1 MLSTSRLKLLVVEDH
16 AFIRIPMCQ
25 LLAAAGHEV
34 LAAGSADEA
43 LGLLV
48 SLPTPVDLVFT
59 DIEMPGSMNGLELS
73 IIIKKR
79 WPQVAVIVTS
89 GNVRPPEHLLP
100 PGAAFIA
107 KPTTAQIVLQTIASA
122 SLAR

>member
-16 AFIRIPMCQ
+16 AFIRIPICQ
-25 LLAAAGHEV
+25 FLAAAGHEV
-34 LAAGSADEA
+34 LAARSADEA

-73 IIIKKR
+73 SIIKNR

-89 GNVRPPEHLLP
+89 GNTRPPDHLLP
-100 PGAAFIA
+100 PGATFIA

-122 SLAR
+122 SMGS